1 MTHRRK
7 SPNELVQEYQIEY
20 WFGCNHISTTAWK
33 EVQTAVKD
41 NETVQEILVLPIP
54 EGADSARVNLRH
66 ILKPSGEVIR

>member
-20 WFGCNHISTTAWK
+20 WFGCHHLSTTDW
-33 EVQTAVKD
+33 
-41 NETVQEILVLPIP
+41 QEIQADAEGVQKINVLPIP
-54 EGADSARVNLRH
+54 EGADSARINLRH